1 MKNSNNLDCA
11 CRKASIENDVTSVG
25 EFSISL
31 LDEIARSAGFRVF
44 GKQMERVIELFH
56 IEHALLLTPAMLRVR
71 SDRLQISSCGS
82 GKGK

>member
-1 MKNSNNLDCA
+1 MKNSNNLDSA

-25 EFSISL
+25 EFSVSL
-31 LDEIARSAGFRVF
+31 FDEIARSACFRVF
-44 GKQMERVIELFH
+44 GKHMESVVELFH

-71 SDRLQISSCGS
+71 SNRLQISSSGS

>member
-25 EFSISL
+25 KFSISL
-31 LDEIARSAGFRVF
+31 LDEVTRSSGFRVL
-44 GKQMERVIELFH
+44 GKHMERVVELFH

-71 SDRLQISSCGS
+71 GNRLQISSCGL
-82 GKGK
+82 GKGE